1 MHGRVIVVCVCV
13 CVVCVC
19 VCVVC
24 VCADCTHISSSPKQS
39 SLWII
44 YGRYIPL
51 DHQPPPLSFPC
62 TNTEL
67 MQVWN
72 ATVFVITTNSVYMS
86 KTLNIH
92 IEYNKGSHAAMMHNI
107 TLSANYKYIK
117 FSFYIVYN
125 YTMSSSHIYTACSKY
140 SI

>member
-13 CVVCVC
+13 CVC
-19 VCVVC
+19 C

-72 ATVFVITTNSVYMS
+72 TTVFIITTNSVYMS

-107 TLSANYKYIK
+107 TPSANCKYIK
-117 FSFYIVYN
+117 LHIITNLSFYIVYN
-125 YTMSSSHIYTACSKY
+125 YTMNSSHIYTACSKY